1 MARITSIAELAAKP
15 GSGVDHVK
23 RLAPALTYD
32 VPAPRMHHAGPVP
45 DSRREW
51 VDQFCAQQTGH
62 SPAIDLYR
70 IDECLV
76 TVDGAIMTMG
86 NHIIKESLFPYMRDR
101 DVANAFNPNLLF
113 SHDGNP
119 DSIRVTIRGVAK
131 SSESVF
137 FGREHGE
144 AGYFHW
150 LHSVLPRVAQ
160 YRNCG
165 LSRRPISLAITEQF
179 QGDSLSFMG
188 LGKNDVQLSNGMS
201 MLCNSL
207 YFCTPMVSPDMN
219 RSGGFFERAL
229 FASDMLRSLGK
240 PVGSVGRK
248 ILISRKDAKIRRLL
262 EEEEVGR
269 RLKKAGFECV
279 VLTGMP
285 FKDQVSLFASAST
298 VVSMHGAGLSN
309 VAFMPKGGVVIEL
322 LTPDRLWPTF
332 RGVAVR
338 SGLHYVPYVGNKSG
352 AAADRDSDISV
363 AAECFSNFVLD
374 ADQIGKVESRP
385 LLETEYMA

>member
-1 MARITSIAELAAKP
+1 VARITSLAELAANP

-23 RLAPALTYD
+23 TLAPATTYD
-32 VPAPRMHHAGPVP
+32 IPAPSMRHAGSVP
-45 DSRREW
+45 DTSREW
-51 VDQFCAQQTGH
+51 TDQFCAQQTGY
-62 SPAIDLYR
+62 SPALDLYR

-76 TVDGAIMTMG
+76 TVDGAVMTMS
-86 NHIIKESLFPYMRDR
+86 NHIIKESLFPYIRAR

-113 SHDGNP
+113 SPDGDP
-119 DSIRVTIRGVAK
+119 DSIRVTVRGFAK
-131 SSESVF
+131 APESVF
-137 FGREHGE
+137 FAREHGE

-150 LHSVLPRVAQ
+150 LHSVLPRVAL
-160 YRNCG
+160 YRSCG
-165 LSRRPISLAITEQF
+165 LSRRRISLALTEKF
-179 QGDSLSFMG
+179 QGESLSLLG
-188 LGKNDVQLSNGMS
+188 LGNNDVQLSNGMS

-207 YFCTPMVSPDMN
+207 YFCTPMVSPDID

-229 FASDMLRSLGK
+229 FASDMLRGLGK
-240 PVGSVGRK
+240 PCGPPTRK
-248 ILISRKDAKIRRLL
+248 ILISRRDAKIRRLL

-269 RLKKAGFECV
+269 RLEKAGFESV

-285 FKDQVSLFASAST
+285 FKEQVALFASAST

-309 VAFMPKGGVVIEL
+309 VAFMPKGGVVVEL

-363 AAECFSNFVLD
+363 DAEFFSKFVLE
-374 ADQIGKVESRP
+374 ADQIGKVQSRP
-385 LLETEYMA
+385 LLEPEYVA